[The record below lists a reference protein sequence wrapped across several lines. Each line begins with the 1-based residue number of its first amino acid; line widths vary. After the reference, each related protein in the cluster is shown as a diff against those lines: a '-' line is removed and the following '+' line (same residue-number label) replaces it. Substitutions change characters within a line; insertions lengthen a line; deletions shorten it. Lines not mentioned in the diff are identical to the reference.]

1 MSNQNEKNMTP
12 ISYCAEFVK
21 QNDPDRFIL
30 SLFCDES
37 CREALWALF
46 AFNYEISKTR
56 EVVSE
61 STLGHI
67 RLQWW
72 RDEIA
77 KIFDTNVTQGNEI
90 LSALADAI
98 QRYNLPK
105 EDFDK
110 LIYAREFDLEN
121 VLPADMQGFTN
132 YCDFTTTP
140 LMTLVLLIVGGDLD
154 NESVRDVAINY
165 AASGLLRSVPF
176 HAKQGRAYLP
186 ENLLNDG
193 GITKDELFSFQKKK
207 EISEIVRKLTEECIT
222 PLKSDNV
229 FLKSSDILADLYFRQ
244 IKGLNYD
251 VFAPKLQVSPA
262 FKVLRLYVRTKYL
275 R

>member
-1 MSNQNEKNMTP
+1 MTP

-21 QNDPDRFIL
+21 QHDPDRFLL
-30 SLFCDES
+30 SLFCDAS
-37 CREALWALF
+37 YLEALWALF

-77 KIFDTNVTQGNEI
+77 KIYDSNATQGNEI

-98 QRYNLPK
+98 QRYDLPK
-105 EDFDK
+105 ESFDK

-121 VLPADMQGFTN
+121 VLPADMEGFTN

-140 LMTLVLLIVGGDLD
+140 LMQLVLLVVGGDPKS
-154 NESVRDVAINY
+154 EAVRDVSITY
-165 AASGLLRSVPF
+165 AASGLLRAVPF
-176 HAKQGRAYLP
+176 HAKQGRAFLP
-186 ENLLNDG
+186 ENLLEEAN
-193 GITKDELFSFQKKK
+193 ISKDALFSFQKK
-207 EISEIVRKLTEECIT
+207 EGIAEIVRKVTVECSKRSKPDHI
-222 PLKSDNV
+222 
-229 FLKSSDILADLYFRQ
+229 FLKGSNILADLYFRQ
-244 IKGLNYD
+244 IKDLNYD
-251 VFAPKLQVSPA
+251 VFAPKLQLSPA
-262 FKVLRLYVRTKYL
+262 FKVLRLYIRTKYL

>member
-1 MSNQNEKNMTP
+1 VSL
-12 ISYCAEFVK
+12 SYCAEFVK
-21 QNDPDRFIL
+21 QNDPDRFLL
-30 SLFCDES
+30 SLFCDAP
-37 CREALWALF
+37 RRNALWALF

-61 STLGHI
+61 TTLGHI

-77 KIFDTNVTQGNEI
+77 KLYEGNVTQGNEI
-90 LSALADAI
+90 LSALAEAI

-105 EDFDK
+105 EKFDA

-121 VLPADMQGFTN
+121 VLPADMQGFTK
-132 YCDFTTTP
+132 YCDVTTTP
-140 LMTLVLLIVGGDLD
+140 LMQLALFILGGDPD
-154 NESVRDVAINY
+154 NEVVRDVAINY
-165 AASGLLRSVPF
+165 SASGLLRAVPF

-186 ENLLNDG
+186 ESLLNEE
-193 GITKDELFSFQKKK
+193 GITKEELFSFQKKEK
-207 EISEIVRKLTEECIT
+207 TAKIVEKVAQECWK
-222 PLKSDNV
+222 PSKSDHI
-229 FLKSSDILADLYFRQ
+229 FLKSSNILADLYFHQ
-244 IKGLNYD
+244 IKGQNYD
-251 VFAPKLQVSPA
+251 VFSPKILISPP